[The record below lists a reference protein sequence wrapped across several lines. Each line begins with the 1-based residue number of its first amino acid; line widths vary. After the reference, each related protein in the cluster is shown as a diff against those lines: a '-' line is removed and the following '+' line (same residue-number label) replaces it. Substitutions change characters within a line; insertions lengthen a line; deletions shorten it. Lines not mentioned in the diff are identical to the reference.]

1 MVTNT
6 CGRRLCLHCFAKLLL
21 DGSKD
26 LGKLART
33 GTAATP
39 YIVNSCST
47 SSNQLTQILAAI
59 QQQSGEA
66 AQTPAASTALGD
78 HQRQGPEARLL
89 QDDTKST
96 VTCIG
101 GKNPSQEV
109 LS

>member
-1 MVTNT
+1 MVSNT
-6 CGRRLCLHCFAKLLL
+6 CGRCLCLRCFAKLLL

-39 YIVNSCST
+39 YIFNSCST

-59 QQQSGEA
+59 QQQSDKA
-66 AQTPAASTALGD
+66 AQTPAAATVVGD
-78 HQRQGPEARLL
+78 HQRQGSEAKQV
-89 QDDTKST
+89 QDDPKST
-96 VTCIG
+96 VTCLG

-109 LS
+109 SS